1 MNEKLITVTGRGTIC
16 VVPDMTRLVLTLK
29 SIHSTYEEAYVQTK
43 NDMDK
48 LASIMEKLQL
58 DKTLPKTIHLDISK
72 KIRNEYDKYDNYK
85 GDIFLGYV
93 LDHRLKIDLGMD
105 NVLLNKI
112 IRLIGTSLKQ
122 AEIDITHIVKDTRPY
137 QIKMLERAVKDAKE
151 KAAAM
156 AKACGCRL
164 GAVNSIDYSEH
175 EIHIYSHARQLH
187 EADEAIYSSPES
199 LDITPDD
206 MDVHNEVTVVWNLI
220 ENE

>member
-85 GDIFLGYV
+85 GDIFLGYE

-112 IRLIGTSLKQ
+112 IRLIGANLKQ
-122 AEIDITHIVKDTRPY
+122 AEINIIHMVKDTRPY

-151 KAAAM
+151 KAVAI
-156 AKACGCRL
+156 AKACGCKL
-164 GAVNSIDYSEH
+164 GAVNSVKYSEH
-175 EIHIYSHARQLH
+175 EIRIYSQARQLH
-187 EADEAIYSSPES
+187 EADEAMCSSLES

-206 MDVHNEVTVVWNLI
+206 MDVHDEVTIVWNLI

>member
-1 MNEKLITVTGRGTIC
+1 
-16 VVPDMTRLVLTLK
+16 
-29 SIHSTYEEAYVQTK
+29 
-43 NDMDK
+43 
-48 LASIMEKLQL
+48 
-58 DKTLPKTIHLDISK
+58 
-72 KIRNEYDKYDNYK
+72 
-85 GDIFLGYV
+85 
-93 LDHRLKIDLGMD
+93 MD

-112 IRLIGTSLKQ
+112 IRLIGTNLKQ
-122 AEIDITHIVKDTRPY
+122 AEIDIIHIVKDTRPY

-175 EIHIYSHARQLH
+175 EIHIYSQARQLH
-187 EADEAIYSSPES
+187 EADEAMCSSPES

>member
-16 VVPDMTRLVLTLK
+16 VAPDITRLVLTLI

-43 NDMDK
+43 TDIDK

-58 DKTLPKTIHLDISK
+58 DKTLPRTIHLDISK

-85 GDIFLGYV
+85 GDIFLGYE

-112 IRLIGTSLKQ
+112 IRLIGANLKQ
-122 AEIDITHIVKDTRPY
+122 AEINIIHMVKDTRPY

-151 KAAAM
+151 KAVAI
-156 AKACGCRL
+156 AKACGCKL
-164 GAVNSIDYSEH
+164 GAVNSVKYSEH
-175 EIHIYSHARQLH
+175 EIRIYSQARQLH
-187 EADEAIYSSPES
+187 EADEAMCSSLES

-206 MDVHNEVTVVWNLI
+206 MDVHDEVTIVWNLI